1 MQNSEIHITHNMQ
14 ESSDMH
20 CTDSI
25 VYRQTG
31 TLMTYSVLLL
41 LSNGG
46 RIHCIM
52 LPKKKLYHCC
62 RFIA

>member
-41 LSNGG
+41 
-46 RIHCIM
+46 
-52 LPKKKLYHCC
+52 
-62 RFIA
+62 FIKWW